1 MLNFQQLRRNLAIL
15 ALPTLLGLVMA
26 PATLTAQGDGLV
38 AETLAKLDSPSAN
51 QGVAVDENYI
61 YAVDN
66 YRITKHDKET
76 GEALLQWDGV
86 EEGPIIHLDSGVV
99 VDGKLYAAH
108 SNWPYW
114 PMTSS
119 VEVWDTETMEH
130 IETHSFGI
138 QLGSFTWLDRYDGY
152 WWGTFANY
160 NRIQR
165 GMQEPY
171 GYGYNT
177 TMVKMDDNFQILERW
192 TYPTD
197 LLAKFEIMSNSGGS
211 WGPDGYLYITGH
223 DLPEVYV
230 MALPDAG
237 SILKWVDTV
246 SLPDIEGQ
254 GIAWDRSSEEPILY
268 GILRPES
275 QVIQMSVPVQE
286 SAPTPEPVGVVHGP
300 DEIVSE

>member
-1 MLNFQQLRRNLAIL
+1 
-15 ALPTLLGLVMA
+15 
-26 PATLTAQGDGLV
+26 
-38 AETLAKLDSPSAN
+38 
-51 QGVAVDENYI
+51 
-61 YAVDN
+61 
-66 YRITKHDKET
+66 
-76 GEALLQWDGV
+76 
-86 EEGPIIHLDSGVV
+86 
-99 VDGKLYAAH
+99 
-108 SNWPYW
+108 
-114 PMTSS
+114 
-119 VEVWDTETMEH
+119 
-130 IETHSFGI
+130 
-138 QLGSFTWLDRYDGY
+138 
-152 WWGTFANY
+152 
-160 NRIQR
+160 
-165 GMQEPY
+165 
-171 GYGYNT
+171 
-177 TMVKMDDNFQILERW
+177 
-192 TYPTD
+192 
-197 LLAKFEIMSNSGGS
+197 MSNSGGS